1 MELSDVLRGMME
13 DSIRAYTTTDLAVG
27 TVVSEKPL
35 KVKVREDMD
44 ALPEETLWLTAA
56 VIKSCSW

>member
-35 KVKVREDMD
+35 KVKVREDM
-44 ALPEETLWLTAA
+44 LSL
-56 VIKSCSW
+56 IHI